1 MENLNYDLVS
11 DCCGAGCAF
20 ETGEGKD
27 KIGICMDC
35 KEWCGVVEDVPED
48 EADYIPGLD
57 DGEGWD
63 PIMGDAEDHI
73 ETDDQWLDDYCGEE
87 DFG

>member
-27 KIGICMDC
+27 RIGICMDC

-48 EADYIPGLD
+48 EADYIPGID
-57 DGEGWD
+57 DGEACD
-63 PIMGDAEDHI
+63 PIMGDEWV
-73 ETDDQWLDDYCGEE
+73 ETDDDFAADYYGEE
-87 DFG
+87 DFA

>member
-35 KEWCGVVEDVPED
+35 KEWCGVAEDVPED